1 MPMIFEGHNETDAPM
16 DIVGSHQRCL
26 VAAAMRTEGLIVEL
40 GVGWYS
46 TPILHEIATVHKR
59 KFVTFDN
66 NAHWLKQ
73 FLRLENEWHS
83 LKLLGWWGDMSLEEH
98 YGLVFVDQGQ
108 PIEREYS
115 IRRMMDR
122 TDVFVMHDT
131 EEGFAYGY
139 ERTLPMFKYVY
150 TDKSQIAWT
159 SIASNTV
166 DVRSWIIN
174 LPPELEPKPEVT

>member
-1 MPMIFEGHNETDAPM
+1 M

-26 VAAAMRTEGLIVEL
+26 VAAAMRTQGLMVEL

-46 TPILHEIATVHKR
+46 TPILHEIATAQQR
-59 KFVTFDN
+59 RLITFDN
-66 NAHWLKQ
+66 NNDWLSQ
-73 FLRLENEWHS
+73 FRGLSNEWHQ
-83 LKLLGWWGDMSLEEH
+83 LHLLGWWGDMPLEER
-98 YGLVFVDQGQ
+98 YGMVFVDQGQ

-115 IRRMMDR
+115 IRRMIDR

-166 DVRSWIIN
+166 DVTDWVID
-174 LPPELEPKPEVT
+174 LPPESQPKAEVT